1 MREFRSRY
9 TMDIDSPIE
18 IPQANLFMAIVRKQG
33 RNFSSHAWIL
43 TTCVQSMRFH
53 SKGAKQIKNKTPKCS
68 TLQCNQAYLF
78 KHAPPCWIKMGPT
91 KFERWTRTAKM
102 LSAHENF

>member
-18 IPQANLFMAIVRKQG
+18 IPQANLLMAIVRKQG

-43 TTCVQSMRFH
+43 TTCVLAQRQCSRCH
-53 SKGAKQIKNKTPKCS
+53 SRCGSEVAGSKKLLKRIEHC
-68 TLQCNQAYLF
+68 
-78 KHAPPCWIKMGPT
+78 T
-91 KFERWTRTAKM
+91 KDWAGITRT
-102 LSAHENF
+102 SAVTW